1 MFALQRDI
9 KKGWFH
15 RSQPLI
21 FQFTICFASGP
32 AGWARAIF
40 ILILFWVPVGTLL
53 QILIQIEAVFHWLF
67 HLNCF
72 LIVHKLFHFF
82 LSFDMANIR
91 LILNLQVK
99 IEK

>member
-1 MFALQRDI
+1 MLMFALQRDI

-40 ILILFWVPVGTLL
+40 ILILF
-53 QILIQIEAVFHWLF
+53 
-67 HLNCF
+67 
-72 LIVHKLFHFF
+72 
-82 LSFDMANIR
+82 
-91 LILNLQVK
+91 
-99 IEK
+99 

>member
-53 QILIQIEAVFHWLF
+53 QIPIQIEAVFHWLF

-72 LIVHKLFHFF
+72 FNR
-82 LSFDMANIR
+82 S
-91 LILNLQVK
+91 
-99 IEK
+99 